1 MKIPLSLFG
10 KKKKN
15 DQTLDLLNADESNR
29 MIIFTPLSSSLYFN
43 AMSMGCGPE
52 DAVQSFSVVP
62 SNRFCTCV
70 WDIGVANH
78 MKGVKKKSGG
88 SKAESQN

>member
-1 MKIPLSLFG
+1 
-10 KKKKN
+10 
-15 DQTLDLLNADESNR
+15 
-29 MIIFTPLSSSLYFN
+29 
-43 AMSMGCGPE
+43 MSMGCGPE

-78 MKGVKKKSGG
+78 MKGIKKKSGG